1 MNFPKKMMLG
11 SVLLLGATSVLANTA
26 DLRVIGTI
34 APSACTPV
42 FAGGAVVDYGVIPP
56 ATLGQTTGTT
66 LAAHDVGYTITC
78 NAPIAISTT
87 WSDARAGTADLPGL
101 NSFGLGAHNGVN
113 IGRYSLTNIAAGT
126 TGDGN
131 PVSLIQRNTAG
142 SGWVQP
148 TNGFISNDGIREY
161 SYAAVSSLVPG
172 AYSVY
177 SGTIRVTA
185 YITPTQNLDMSTTV
199 TLDGLSTMTVNY
211 I

>member
-1 MNFPKKMMLG
+1 MNFSKKMMLG
-11 SVLLLGATSVLANTA
+11 TVLALSATSVLADTA

-87 WSDARAGTADLPGL
+87 WSDARAGTADVPGV

-113 IGRYSLTNIAAGT
+113 IGRYSIASLA
-126 TGDGN
+126 TGATADGN
-131 PVSLIQRNTAG
+131 PVSLIQQNNPGGA
-142 SGWVQP
+142 WVQSG
-148 TNGFISNDGIREY
+148 TGIVSSDGVRQY
-161 SYAAVSSLVPG
+161 SYAPVGTLVPG
-172 AYSVY
+172 AYSTY
-177 SGTIRVTA
+177 TGTIRVIA